1 LGHMKGVVEC
11 GILSDASETFPAHQI
26 RANFKADQEQA
37 MSPSFGVSSK
47 EIQKARRIAKRIR
60 ASVACAGCRYKK
72 AKCSEF
78 RPCKICVSAGTA
90 CKDSSG
96 AVNTKTT
103 SHYSSRH
110 NDPADFNTPGYVH
123 SQDKSLDEAR
133 PRTISTDHRPPPK
146 FQSVQMIRSDQPAL
160 FSRMQHQYAP
170 PLVDYV
176 AFRSAPIA
184 SNFSLP
190 SVMMNSTPLFQHM
203 LPTTTSSLPP
213 LPSANTIPPSIA
225 ALLLQASTPAPPSL
239 LPPALQ
245 LLLAL
250 STPPPA
256 FRL

>member
-1 LGHMKGVVEC
+1 MKGVVEC
-11 GILSDASETFPAHQI
+11 RILSDASETFPAHQI
-26 RANFKADQEQA
+26 RANSKADQEQA

-47 EIQKARRIAKRIR
+47 EIQKARRIAKRVR

-78 RPCKICVSAGTA
+78 RPCKLCVSAGTA
-90 CKDSSG
+90 CNDSSG
-96 AVNTKTT
+96 AVNTKPN
-103 SHYSSRH
+103 SHRNSRY
-110 NDPADFNTPGYVH
+110 NDPADFNTPGYLH
-123 SQDKSLDEAR
+123 SQGKSLDEAR
-133 PRTISTDHRPPPK
+133 FRTISTDHRPPPK
-146 FQSVQMIRSDQPAL
+146 FQTPQMIGSDQPAL
-160 FSRMQHQYAP
+160 FSSMPHQYAP
-170 PLVDYV
+170 LLVDYG

-190 SVMMNSTPLFQHM
+190 SVMMNSIPLFHHL

-213 LPSANTIPPSIA
+213 LPSTNTIPPSIA
-225 ALLLQASTPAPPSL
+225 ALLLQASTPAHPSS

-245 LLLAL
+245 LMLAL